1 MRIDR
6 VLLLLGSGV
15 AAGCM
20 VDFDRF
26 ETAPE
31 STSSTTTSVSS
42 STSSQSVSTTEA
54 TTSTGGMGT
63 GGAVGGA
70 GGMGGAVGGSGGGPL
85 CGNGALDQA
94 EQCDD
99 GNAVSQDGCSGSCA
113 VEGQGDMCPTGA
125 DIQLAPPGIW
135 ISDTTNNKNSGND
148 TTCGGNSAGDMVY
161 RFTPTQSGTLNIEL
175 TGSYDKV
182 LAVRDACQEGGA
194 ERFCD
199 TGNGNLSTTY
209 AAQMGQA
216 FHVVV
221 SGLSGDEGSYELH
234 LYY

>member
-1 MRIDR
+1 
-6 VLLLLGSGV
+6 LLGSGLV
-15 AAGCM
+15 AGCM
-20 VDFDRF
+20 IDFDRF

-31 STSSTTTSVSS
+31 STSASTTTS
-42 STSSQSVSTTEA
+42 SSQSVSTTGG
-54 TTSTGGMGT
+54 TTSAGGMGT
-63 GGAVGGA
+63 GGGT
-70 GGMGGAVGGSGGGPL
+70 GGMGGAVGGSGGEMA
-85 CGNGALDQA
+85 CGNGALDPS

-99 GNAVSQDGCSGSCA
+99 GNAASQDGCSSSCA
-113 VEGQGDMCPTGA
+113 VEGQADMCPTGA

-135 ISDTTNNKNSGND
+135 ISDTTNNKNSGNG

-182 LAVRDACQEGGA
+182 MAVRDACQEGGA

-199 TGNGNLSTTY
+199 TGTGMLSTTY
-209 AAQMGQA
+209 AAQMGQS

-234 LYY
+234 LFY